1 MARNDLRDRVLSPGA
16 LAARARLQEFDR
28 QGTERSRVESTESAG
43 HGGAPGGDVADCVRA
58 LEGSGRRS
66 GDHGASSPGIGSPG
80 GPPCWR
86 WMGTDRSAARDGWC
100 EQPQRFTNVSTGDTY
115 TRRCGAA
122 RSSRCVPCAALKR
135 GDVAAIGRSGWM
147 GHGGALGYFTTLTA
161 PGSDVLPFDRSK
173 CSHSD
178 GVKCSGDVG
187 CVCDAVAL
195 DRWHD
200 GIGLRWSHF
209 VTDIRRVL
217 ARRWPGVTVEFCKTW
232 EAQHRGAL
240 HAHAM
245 VRVSGAPVSHR
256 AFRAAVRLCAG
267 RNGFGRRFD
276 VQAVDLSD
284 SRAVAMTAGYVAKY
298 AAKNADTLPELRRVD
313 VTGRCTVGGVRAWSS
328 SRKWGDSMAVVQAR
342 RASWFAAGGPGGVSS
357 SAGGT
362 PALGGAAALDLKS
375 GIYAQ
380 APPDDLK
387 SGAV

>member
-1 MARNDLRDRVLSPGA
+1 MVQRAERPESAGAR
-16 LAARARLQEFDR
+16 AARERLQEFDR

-43 HGGAPGGDVADCVRA
+43 HGVGLVRDGADCVRA
-58 LEGSGRRS
+58 LDGSGRCS

-86 WMGTDRSAARDGWC
+86 WMGTDRGAARDGWC
-100 EQPQRFTNVSTGDTY
+100 EQPQRFTNLATGDTY
-115 TRRCGAA
+115 VRRCGAA
-122 RSSRCVPCAALKR
+122 RSSRCVPCSALKR

-147 GHGGALGYFTTLTA
+147 GHGKSLGYFTTLTA
-161 PGSDVLPFDRSK
+161 PGADVLPFDRSK
-173 CSHSD
+173 CTHSD
-178 GVKCSGDVG
+178 TVKCSGELG
-187 CVCDAVAL
+187 CVCEAGEL

-209 VTDIRRVL
+209 VTDLRRVL
-217 ARRWPGVTVEFCKTW
+217 GRRWPSCTVEFCKTW
-232 EAQHRGAL
+232 ETQTRGAL

-245 VRVSGAPVSHR
+245 VRVDGAPVSQR

-276 VQAVDLSD
+276 VQGVDLRD

-298 AAKNADTLPELRRVD
+298 ATKNADTLPELRRVD
-313 VTGRCTVGGVRAWSS
+313 VTGRCSVGGVRAWSS
-328 SRKWGDSMAVVQAR
+328 SRKWGDSMADVQAR
-342 RASWFAAGGPGGVSS
+342 RASWFAAGGSGGVSS

-362 PALGGAAALDLKS
+362 PAPGGAAALDLKS

-380 APPDDLK
+380 PPPGVLA
-387 SGAV
+387 SVAG